1 MREQDRKGRP
11 DDEGPGNTD
20 GAGGY
25 AERGAAR
32 GPGTGKAPD
41 AGDREASDRSRW
53 RKDDPDG
60 TSDRFEGGSDGDG
73 HPPGTG
79 S

>member
-1 MREQDRKGRP
+1 MRERDRKGRP
-11 DDEGPGNTD
+11 EDEGPGNTG

-25 AERGAAR
+25 AERGPAR
-32 GPGTGKAPD
+32 GPGTGKATT
-41 AGDREASDRSRW
+41 AAEREASDRSRW

-60 TSDRFEGGSDGDG
+60 TSDRFEGGRDGDG
-73 HPPGTG
+73 VPPGTG